1 MKSTKKRVI
10 VSSIVCFLL
19 VVFILLAIL
28 QKVKVELVIDKKI
41 SEWFSHVSTSWWIEF
56 LKVFTYL
63 GSIYTLAIITLSML
77 FFKNKW
83 IGCVASMSLLIAS
96 LLNVAIKYIIRRPRP
111 EISVI
116 DEIGYSFPSA
126 HAMLTMVVLG
136 FVAYLV
142 IKFVK
147 NKWLK
152 VGLTSLLGLVI
163 FFVGLSR
170 VILGVHFFTD
180 VLAGWIIAIP
190 ILIAEISLCNFLM
203 KNPIKPNKRLI

>member
-1 MKSTKKRVI
+1 
-10 VSSIVCFLL
+10 
-19 VVFILLAIL
+19 
-28 QKVKVELVIDKKI
+28 
-41 SEWFSHVSTSWWIEF
+41 
-56 LKVFTYL
+56 
-63 GSIYTLAIITLSML
+63 
-77 FFKNKW
+77 
-83 IGCVASMSLLIAS
+83 MSLLIAS